1 MDSQVKL
8 MTHSNASTPDLH
20 GDVQGFLP
28 RSPLRVLFF
37 SSKFIFSNSNSITTN
52 NEKQQFFKYRSVQRK
67 KC

>member
-28 RSPLRVLFF
+28 RSPLRVLFSPQNLSF
-37 SSKFIFSNSNSITTN
+37 QILI
-52 NEKQQFFKYRSVQRK
+52 Q
-67 KC
+67 